1 VNKPLSRRDMLSRAG
16 LAIGGAMTLGVLQAC
31 SNDDD
36 PAPVQ
41 DLTPEECPP
50 PQECPTDTSPQA
62 TQFPYEQFIPTSFQF
77 DVAAVK
83 EAAYHAYFGGGGCCH
98 ATFSSLLKGLQDGVG
113 APFTKL
119 PIDFGKFGSGGIA
132 GFGSVCGSALGGIFV
147 INMVVAA
154 SARNNMITE
163 LLRWYEGASF
173 PQYVPVATNAGENGK
188 LLDYSA
194 ANLDKIQTVARSHL
208 CHASL
213 KNFCATNQVAANG
226 ADKHARCARLAA
238 DVAAHVAETLNAYLA
253 GTRGAFTAP
262 GRDLTSVGCVDC
274 HPPGAVVTETQLA
287 APVASGMECNTC
299 HTTHVLPA
307 GHSTLTTCGSCHN

>member
-41 DLTPEECPP
+41 DVTPE
-50 PQECPTDTSPQA
+50 DTSPQA

-83 EAAYHAYFGGGGCCH
+83 ESAYHAYFGGGGCCH

-119 PIDFGKFGSGGIA
+119 PIDFGKFGGGGIA
-132 GFGSVCGSALGGIFV
+132 GFGSICGSALGGV
-147 INMVVAA
+147 LVVNMVVAA
-154 SARNNMITE
+154 AARNNMITE
-163 LLRWYEGASF
+163 LLRWYEGAAF
-173 PQYVPVATNAGENGK
+173 PQYVPVQTNAGEDGK
-188 LLDYSA
+188 VLDYSA
-194 ANLDKIQTVARSHL
+194 ANLANIQTVAASHL

-213 KNFCATNQVAANG
+213 TTFCATNGVAADAG
-226 ADKHARCARLAA
+226 DKHARCARLAA
-238 DVAAHVAETLNAYLA
+238 DVAAHVAETLNTYLA
-253 GTRGAFTAP
+253 GARGAFTAP
-262 GRDLTSVGCVDC
+262 ALDSTSKGCVSC
-274 HPPGAVVTETQLA
+274 HTKVSTSLA
-287 APVASGMECNTC
+287 APVASGMQCTTC
-299 HTTHVLPA
+299 HPTNTTAHW
-307 GHSTLTTCGSCHN
+307 

>member
-36 PAPVQ
+36 PAAVQ

-50 PQECPTDTSPQA
+50 DTSPQA

-119 PIDFGKFGSGGIA
+119 PIDFGKFGGGGIA
-132 GFGSVCGSALGGIFV
+132 GFGSICGSGLGGVLIV
-147 INMVVAA
+147 NMVVAA
-154 SARNNMITE
+154 SARNAMITE
-163 LLRWYEGASF
+163 LLRWYEGAAF
-173 PQYVPVATNAGENGK
+173 PQYVPVATNTGEASK
-188 LLDYSA
+188 TLDFSA
-194 ANLDKIQTVARSHL
+194 ANLVNIQTVAKSHL

-213 KNFCATNQVAANG
+213 TTFAAANGVAANAG
-226 ADKHARCARLAA
+226 DKHARCARVAA
-238 DVAAHVAETLNAYLA
+238 DVAGHVADTLNAYLA
-253 GTRGAFTAP
+253 GSRGAFTAP
-262 GRDLTSVGCVDC
+262 GRDTTSAGCVSC
-274 HPPGAVVTETQLA
+274 HTPGALVTETQLA